1 MESFGVY
8 LDLQEDTLN
17 DYTVSVSEIEQSKQ
31 VPKTETINPW
41 PVQTKKNSQILITI
55 NISR

>member
-17 DYTVSVSEIEQSKQ
+17 NYTVSVSEIEQSKQ
-31 VPKTETINPW
+31 VPK
-41 PVQTKKNSQILITI
+41 QRKKIIGH
-55 NISR
+55 SRPKKIPKFLLQ